1 VRQAIFIASLL
12 LAVLVVQPAVR
23 AADAKIA
30 VIDVEYVVLKSK
42 KGQSAKRK
50 LKALY
55 EKKQKELDAKQ
66 NALLELKEK
75 LENPSSIETAESRRK
90 SLMEYQQGVM
100 QLQED
105 FVENQQALGK
115 KEMELMKPI
124 LESLEKV
131 LNDFAAAG
139 DYDLIMNRSQQGVI
153 FAKPS
158 FDVTERILKSLD
170 ESGGAK

>member
-1 VRQAIFIASLL
+1 MRKAIFAFTLL
-12 LAVLVVQPAVR
+12 LAVLVVQPAVL
-23 AADAKIA
+23 AAEMKVA

-55 EKKQKELDAKQ
+55 DKKQKELDAKQ

-75 LENPSSIETAESRRK
+75 LENPSSIETPESRRK

-100 QLQED
+100 KLQED
-105 FVENQQALGK
+105 FVQNQQDLGK
-115 KEMELMKPI
+115 KEMDLMKPI
-124 LESLEKV
+124 LISLEKV
-131 LNDFAAAG
+131 LNDFAEAG
-139 DYDLIMNRSQQGVI
+139 SYDLIMNRSQQGVI

-170 ESGGAK
+170 ESGTK